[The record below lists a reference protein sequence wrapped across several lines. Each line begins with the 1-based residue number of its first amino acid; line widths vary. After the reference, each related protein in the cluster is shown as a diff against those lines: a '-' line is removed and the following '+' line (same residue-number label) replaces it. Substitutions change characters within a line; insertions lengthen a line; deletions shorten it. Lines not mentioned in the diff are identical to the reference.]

1 MSDARLLD
9 EHEARDPH
17 DGDHDRDALLEQHP
31 VSHLGIRGGGRVG
44 VRVRV
49 RRVRSTPL
57 RTLTPC
63 CAARRRIIRPPSE
76 PMHDVLAPD

>member
-31 VSHLGIRGGGRVG
+31 VSHLGIRGGVG
-44 VRVRV
+44 
-49 RRVRSTPL
+49 
-57 RTLTPC
+57 
-63 CAARRRIIRPPSE
+63 
-76 PMHDVLAPD
+76 MG